1 MRCDAGTHRS
11 ARGNT
16 ETANGVD
23 TQVPKKEEKCL
34 TDKERLSPKLLII
47 RESFNE
53 EHIISGNVR
62 DHQVRSN
69 VVSNQTHGNLRHS
82 GNMAM

>member
-16 ETANGVD
+16 EAANGVD

-69 VVSNQTHGNLRHS
+69 VVSNQTYGNLRHS